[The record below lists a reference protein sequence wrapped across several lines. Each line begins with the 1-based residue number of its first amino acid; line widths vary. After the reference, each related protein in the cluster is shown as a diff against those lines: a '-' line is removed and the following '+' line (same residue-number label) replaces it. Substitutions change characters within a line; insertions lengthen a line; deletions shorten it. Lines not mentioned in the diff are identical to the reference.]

1 MQSVTESWTHGA
13 SLTACLQ
20 SEEQLASMRK
30 KGVNN
35 VMKEMIQKYLLVD
48 PAKSGLKTIRVDP
61 DEQFFEKQVK
71 IRNNSGQ
78 YEILYNSNSIS
89 MKV

>member
-1 MQSVTESWTHGA
+1 MFGLALMQSVTESWTHGA

-30 KGVNN
+30 RGVNN

-61 DEQFFEKQVK
+61 DEQFFEKQV
-71 IRNNSGQ
+71 RYLQ
-78 YEILYNSNSIS
+78 RC
-89 MKV
+89 